1 MYSKRLALFIS
12 AAIAVA
18 LVTGALT
25 YYQYPHPAAPGGFR
39 VEYTKT
45 GGIAGVSDTL
55 VIRDDG
61 SATLTSTHGIS
72 FNGTVSAA
80 ELSELEHVIAT
91 NLDGI
96 SPTTL
101 QPRSGAADYFGY
113 RLAVTNGTGT
123 TRIVWVDQWAVNGTF
138 PDGLKVIQ
146 GELQKLTE
154 NLTARQSLVSTNSSE
169 TGGSQMTAPTD
180 ISGHK
185 AGDLVSFAVIA
196 EIAGPS
202 NIAYT

>member
-12 AAIAVA
+12 AAMAVA

-25 YYQYPHPAAPGGFR
+25 YYQYPRPAAPGGFR

-61 SATLTSTHGIS
+61 SATLTSTYGNS

-80 ELSELEHVIAT
+80 ELSELKHVIAT

-146 GELQKLTE
+146 GELQKLTD
-154 NLTARQSLVSTNSSE
+154 NLTARQSSVSTNPSE
-169 TGGSQMTAPTD
+169 TGGSQMTAPTGVSSYEAED
-180 ISGHK
+180 Q
-185 AGDLVSFAVIA
+185 ASFAVILA
-196 EIAGPS
+196 NVGPS
-202 NIAYT
+202 SIAHR